1 MTVMTVLAWRER
13 QTAHT
18 REHIIDV
25 AKALLVQAPTEP
37 FSHEKVAQ
45 VAGLGA
51 RTVYRHF
58 PSRADLMQALWE
70 RVRADSKTR
79 FPSNE
84 EEIVAFA
91 RTQFNEF
98 NEREG
103 LVRASLSFSA
113 STELRAR
120 GSLEGRPAFR
130 RSLAHITKHLPVSE
144 QRRLIAVCLAIYSAP
159 FWQLLRDRGE
169 LTGDE
174 PGEAAAWALTV
185 VLQAAK
191 ARTSPT
197 RTRKAPKKE
206 NEHGH
211 RSRRREER

>member
-1 MTVMTVLAWRER
+1 MNAAVVPWRER
-13 QTAHT
+13 QTVHT
-18 REHIIDV
+18 REHIINV
-25 AKALLVQAPTEP
+25 AKDLLVQAPAEP
-37 FSHEKVAQ
+37 FTHERVAQ

-84 EEIVAFA
+84 EEVVTFA

-98 NEREG
+98 NEREA

-130 RSLAHITKHLPVSE
+130 RSLAHILEPLPATH
-144 QRRLIAVCLAIYSAP
+144 QRRLLAVCLAFYSAP

-174 PGEAAAWALTV
+174 PGEAAAWTLTV
-185 VLQAAK
+185 VLEAAK
-191 ARTSPT
+191 AGTPPT
-197 RTRKAPKKE
+197 RTQKASKREK
-206 NEHGH
+206 EHGH
-211 RSRRREER
+211 RRHRREER

>member
-1 MTVMTVLAWRER
+1 MKATVLPWRER

-37 FSHEKVAQ
+37 FSHEKVALA
-45 VAGLGA
+45 AGLGA

-84 EEIVAFA
+84 DEVVSFA

-130 RSLAHITKHLPVSE
+130 RSLAHITKHLPASE

-169 LTGDE
+169 LAGDE
-174 PGEAAAWALTV
+174 PGEAASWALMV
-185 VLQAAK
+185 VLEAAK
-191 ARTSPT
+191 AGTLRARTQ
-197 RTRKAPKKE
+197 KVPKKE
-206 NEHGH
+206 KEHGR
-211 RSRRREER
+211 RSRHEER

>member
-1 MTVMTVLAWRER
+1 MLSWRAR
-13 QTAHT
+13 QSGHT
-18 REHIIDV
+18 REHILDL
-25 AKALLVQAPTEP
+25 AENLLVHAPAEP
-37 FSHEKVAQ
+37 FSHERVAQ
-45 VAGLGA
+45 AAGVGA

-70 RVRADSKTR
+70 RVRDGTRTR

-84 EEIVAFA
+84 EEVVAFA

-98 NEREG
+98 NEREA

-130 RSLAHITKHLPVSE
+130 RSLAHITKHLPAAE

-169 LTGDE
+169 LTGVE
-174 PGEAAAWALTV
+174 LGEAAAWALMA

-191 ARTSPT
+191 AGTPQH
-197 RTRKAPKKE
+197 RTRKRQEKE
-206 NEHGH
+206 RTHAQR
-211 RSRRREER
+211 RSGRKER